1 MSNFN
6 KSLNSWASHTWRV
19 WSFHCKGST
28 QVSSWVYTHI
38 SCEPAIWRFKPTI
51 QTNGL
56 EVVRWIHRFFKSS
69 MWTTQLRILRTK
81 LREFATSFESVWTA
95 KKESSGV
102 EDYRGDC
109 SNSLGISS
117 LNMFCL
123 QCGVAILG
131 AWNLNF
137 RQTTQH
143 KQREEL
149 KQTFQQK
156 QFIEQNRKSWQK
168 RDRPDDGYVESCSN
182 QV

>member
-69 MWTTQLRILRTK
+69 MWTTQLRILKTK
-81 LREFATSFESVWTA
+81 LRELATSFESVWTA

-102 EDYRGDC
+102 EDYQGDC
-109 SNSLGISS
+109 SNSLGFLHSTCFACSVELQFWARGIWIFAKPSS
-117 LNMFCL
+117 TNKEKD
-123 QCGVAILG
+123 
-131 AWNLNF
+131 WNTNF
-137 RQTTQH
+137 STETIH
-143 KQREEL
+143 WAKQEEL
-149 KQTFQQK
+149 T
-156 QFIEQNRKSWQK
+156 ET
-168 RDRPDDGYVESCSN
+168 RPSERRIRWVM
-182 QV
+182 Q